1 MSEGAKAKTQLT
13 QANFELF
20 FKRYEGITPYAA
32 EMARHQK
39 TPNRIG
45 DPSAFIRL
53 KCMQPKRRRKSG
65 KCHRTHRQSLVWSIQ
80 KPSKT

>member
-1 MSEGAKAKTQLT
+1 
-13 QANFELF
+13 
-20 FKRYEGITPYAA
+20 
-32 EMARHQK
+32 MARHQK